1 MAEELRING
10 ELIPPGSN
18 VTLELPLP
26 KLYTQTPMTMPVH
39 VRRGRRAGPTLFV
52 CAAVHG
58 DELNGVETIRRLMRR
73 RVLSRIHG
81 TLISVPIVNMYGVIG
96 RSRYLPDRRDLNR
109 SFPGSGRGS
118 LASRLADLFMTEIVG
133 RCTHGIDLHTGGL
146 HRGNLPQIRGHLDDE
161 ETLRLARLFG
171 VPVLINAVT
180 RDGSLREAA
189 AERGVPM
196 LLYEAGEALRLDEV
210 SIRAG
215 IQGILNVMRGL
226 DMLPPARGRKRSSAE
241 PFVAR
246 SSSWVRAPASGIFRG
261 TVALGSRVKRDEQ
274 LGTVT
279 ELVADTECVVRSP
292 FGGIVI
298 GCSKLPMVLE
308 GEALYHVASFEALR
322 EVAEQV
328 EEFQIT
334 HEEAIENGN
343 PLSDV

>member
-1 MAEELRING
+1 VI
-10 ELIPPGSN
+10 
-18 VTLELPLP
+18 LELPLP

-39 VRRGRRAGPTLFV
+39 VRRGRRAGPILFV

-73 RVLSRIHG
+73 RALSGIRG
-81 TLISVPIVNMYGVIG
+81 TLIAVPVVNMYGVIG

-109 SFPGSGRGS
+109 SFPGSVRGS

-146 HRGNLPQIRGHLDDE
+146 HRSNLPQIRGNLDDE

-180 RDGSLREAA
+180 RDGSLREATA
-189 AERGVPM
+189 ARGIPM
-196 LLYEAGEALRLDEV
+196 LLYEAGEALRFDEL

-226 DMLPPARGRKRSSAE
+226 DMLRPARGRKRSSAE

-246 SSSWVRAPASGIFRG
+246 SSSWVRAPASGIFHG
-261 TVALGSRVKRDEQ
+261 TVTLGARVQQDEQ
-274 LGTVT
+274 LGIVT
-279 ELVADTECVVRSP
+279 EPIADAESVVRAP

-298 GCSKLPMVLE
+298 GCSRLPMVLE
-308 GEALYHVASFEALR
+308 GEALYHVASFEALS

-328 EEFQIT
+328 EEFQIS
-334 HEEAIENGN
+334 HEESIENGS
-343 PLSDV
+343 PLSSL

>member
-26 KLYTQTPMTMPVH
+26 ELYTQAPMTMPVH

-58 DELNGVETIRRLMRR
+58 DELNGVEIIRRLMRR
-73 RVLSRIHG
+73 RALSRIRG
-81 TLISVPIVNMYGVIG
+81 TLITVPIVNMYGVIG

-109 SFPGSGRGS
+109 SFPGSDRGS
-118 LASRLADLFMTEIVG
+118 LAARLADLFMTEIVH

-146 HRGNLPQIRGHLDDE
+146 HRTNLPQIRGHLDDA
-161 ETLRLARLFG
+161 ETLRLARQFG
-171 VPVLINAVT
+171 VPVLINADL

-189 AERGVPM
+189 AARGTPM
-196 LLYEAGEALRLDEV
+196 LLYEAGEALRFDEI

-215 IQGILNVMRGL
+215 VQGIVNVMRGL
-226 DMLPPARGRKRSSAE
+226 DMLAPSRGRKRSSAE

-261 TVALGSRVKRDEQ
+261 TVALGARVQQDEK
-274 LGTVT
+274 LGIVT
-279 ELVADTECVVRSP
+279 EPIGDTESVVRAP

-308 GEALYHVASFEALR
+308 GEALFHVASFEDLH

-328 EEFQIT
+328 EEFQT
-334 HEEAIENGN
+334 SHEDAIENGN
-343 PLSDV
+343 PPSSL

>member
-10 ELIPPGSN
+10 ENILPGSS

-26 KLYTQTPMTMPVH
+26 ELYTRTPMTMPVH
-39 VRRGRRAGPTLFV
+39 VRRGKRPGPSLFV

-58 DELNGVETIRRLMRR
+58 DELNGVEIIRRLMRR
-73 RVLSRIHG
+73 RALSRIRG
-81 TLISVPIVNMYGVIG
+81 TIIAVPIVNVYGVIG

-118 LASRLADLFMTEIVG
+118 LAARLADLFMTEIVA
-133 RCTHGIDLHTGGL
+133 RCTHGIDLHTGAM
-146 HRGNLPQIRGHLDDE
+146 HRGNLPQVRGNLDDE

-171 VPVLINAVT
+171 VPVLINADL

-189 AERGVPM
+189 AARGIPM
-196 LLYEAGEALRLDEV
+196 LLYEAGEALRFDEL

-215 IQGILNVMRGL
+215 VQGILNVMRGL
-226 DMLPPARGRKRSSAE
+226 DMLPPTRGRKRPARE

-261 TVALGSRVKRDEQ
+261 TVSLGAHVEKDEH
-274 LGTVT
+274 LGTIAEPVGDI
-279 ELVADTECVVRSP
+279 ESVVRTP
-292 FGGIVI
+292 LGGIVI
-298 GCSKLPMVLE
+298 GRSNLPLVLE
-308 GEALYHVASFEALR
+308 GEALFHIACFEDLR

-328 EEFQIT
+328 EEFQT
-334 HEEAIENGN
+334 SHEEAIESG
-343 PLSDV
+343 SESSIV